1 MPTPDYSKSCI
12 YMLRHKDDTELEN
25 IYIGS
30 TTNFRGRKCNHL
42 KACCNPNNRDYNHK
56 KYQYIRANGGWEEW
70 IMVWLEDY
78 PCKSKRELELKEDEV
93 MLKYQNR
100 LNDKRA
106 SRTRQQYTI
115 DNKEIKKE
123 TDKIRYENNKDKI
136 LEERKE
142 YRKKNNEIIKERDR
156 EWYEKNKDRI
166 AEKKNE
172 KIECNICGFKV
183 NKSNIKV
190 HQRTKKCQSNL

>member
-30 TTNFRGRKCNHL
+30 TTNFRLRKCNH
-42 KACCNPNNRDYNHK
+42 KSCCCNPYDKDYNLK

-78 PCKSKRELELKEDEV
+78 PCESKRELYLREDQV
-93 MLKYQNR
+93 MLEYQNR

-106 SRTRQQYTI
+106 SRTLKQYKE
-115 DNKEIKKE
+115 DNKEQVKKKKKE
-123 TDKIRYENNKDKI
+123 WYENNKVK
-136 LEERKE
+136 LL
-142 YRKKNNEIIKERDR
+142 N
-156 EWYEKNKDRI
+156 KNK
-166 AEKKNE
+166 EKTK
-172 KIECNICGFKV
+172 CNICGCE
-183 NKSNIKV
+183 ITKV
-190 HQRTKKCQSNL
+190 HLKKHQETKKCQSHLTNS